1 MADKEWVI
9 TKVSITALALVTI
22 ISICIGGANV
32 LFEVKRDVVRVDKD
46 LTTHSDRDEKSW
58 DKVWIAVEG
67 NRADVHS
74 LELSSARTETNQK
87 EILRRLDA
95 LQLTLNNFERVD

>member
-32 LFEVKRDVVRVDKD
+32 LFEVKRDVVRVDKN
-46 LTTHSDRDEKSW
+46 LTDHSVRDEKSW
-58 DKVWIAVEG
+58 DKVWKAVD
-67 NRADVHS
+67 NNQADIHS
-74 LELSSARTETNQK
+74 LELQSARQETNQK
-87 EILRRLDA
+87 EILRRLDN
-95 LQLTLNNFERVD
+95 LQLTLNNFEVK